1 LDRIISLLI
10 VAVPLL
16 FAIVIHEV
24 AHGWMASK
32 FGDLTAK
39 QAGRLTLN
47 PLPHIDPL
55 GTIIVP
61 LLLYFSNAG
70 FLFGWAKPVPINP
83 YYMRHPKDDIIWVS
97 FAGPGANLLTALA
110 CGFVIRIIRP
120 VSHYLMSGSS
130 FIIPFAHMLVYG
142 MIINLVLAF
151 FNLIPLPP
159 LDGSKILAGFLP
171 PRYEYKMEQL
181 ERFGPFLLFGII
193 LVASFA
199 GIPILSWI
207 LNPFVSFF
215 SYLFAGPGF
224 SRFF

>member
-1 LDRIISLLI
+1 
-10 VAVPLL
+10 VPLL

-24 AHGWMASK
+24 AHGWMASR

-47 PLPHIDPL
+47 PIPHIDPI
-55 GTIIVP
+55 GTIVVP

-83 YYMRHPKDDIIWVS
+83 YNLRHPKNDLMWVS

-110 CGFVIRIIRP
+110 CGLVIRVIRP
-120 VSHYLMSGSS
+120 VSGYLMPGSS
-130 FIIPFAHMLVYG
+130 FLITLTHMLIYG

-181 ERFGPFLLFGII
+181 ERFGPFFLFGLI
-193 LVASFA
+193 LAAGFA
-199 GIPILSWI
+199 GIPIFSWI